1 MFDITE
7 GADMSFEERR
17 IWIYLAVAVLVPA
30 AYLAVVLARAAGTDV
45 ADLAYQRPLLAAVG
59 VSIVAT
65 IVLNMVS
72 AALWPKGAYQKD
84 PRDKEIDRRGEYV
97 GFIAMSVLTV
107 VPFGLALLEWPHFWI
122 ANTIYLAYVTAAIA
136 SSAVKLVAYRRGF

>member
-1 MFDITE
+1 
-7 GADMSFEERR
+7 MSFEERR

-30 AYLAVVLARAAGTDV
+30 AYLVAVLVQAGGTDV
-45 ADLAYQRPLLAAVG
+45 ADLAYQRPLLTAVG
-59 VSIVAT
+59 VSIAAT
-65 IVLNMVS
+65 IVLNMVA

-122 ANTIYLAYVTAAIA
+122 ANTIYLAYVTAAVA

>member
-7 GADMSFEERR
+7 GAGMPYEERR
-17 IWIYLAVAVLVPA
+17 VWIYLALAVVVPA
-30 AYLAVVLARAAGTDV
+30 AYVAVLLNRAGDTAL
-45 ADLAYQRPLLAAVG
+45 ADLAYQRPLLTAVG
-59 VSIVAT
+59 VSIVAG
-65 IVLNMVS
+65 IVLNMAA
-72 AALWPKGAYQKD
+72 AALWPAGAYQKD

-97 GFIAMSVLTV
+97 GFVTMSVLTV
-107 VPFGLALLEWPHFWI
+107 VPLGLAMLEWPHFWI

>member
-1 MFDITE
+1 
-7 GADMSFEERR
+7 MSFEERR
-17 IWIYLAVAVLVPA
+17 IWIYFGVAVLVPA
-30 AYLAVVLARAAGTDV
+30 GYLAAILLLAGGADV
-45 ADLAYQRPLLAAVG
+45 ADLAYQRPLLTAVG
-59 VSIVAT
+59 VSVAAT

-97 GFIAMSVLTV
+97 GFIAMSALTV
-107 VPFGLALLEWPHFWI
+107 VPFSLSLLEWPHFWI

>member
-1 MFDITE
+1 
-7 GADMSFEERR
+7 MSFEERR
-17 IWIYLAVAVLVPA
+17 IWIYLAVAVLVPS

-45 ADLAYQRPLLAAVG
+45 ADLAYQRPLLTAVG
-59 VSIVAT
+59 VSVVAT

-97 GFIAMSVLTV
+97 GFIAMSAFTV
-107 VPFGLALLEWPHFWI
+107 VPFSLALLEWPHFWI
-122 ANTIYLAYVTAAIA
+122 ANTLYLAYVTAAIA